1 MIAFSLW
8 WLHIYRYWIFYL
20 VAFAVAY
27 FFFSFIAKQKI
38 LHKYPR
44 LQYVFQHKLTDV
56 FIICAL
62 GVLVWWRL
70 GHIFIYDFVYYL
82 YNPLQIFALQQGG
95 MSFIWW
101 MLGVTVSLFVYL
113 RIQKL
118 SWKELF
124 LFFDFIVAIVPF
136 GIMLWRIGNFLNQE
150 LYWTIVPSWFWSMWY
165 GWFSLLHDLHI
176 FHVYPKVDEF
186 LRINTNFLSAFFEWF
201 LLLLVM
207 MRLVW
212 KRTTTMVMK
221 PWFLIGVFL
230 LWYSVVRFLL
240 EYLRQDSQ
248 FEFVSWLTKSQ
259 WFFVWFFL
267 LGIMFLIKSL
277 FTLWNKKIS

>member
-44 LQYVFQHKLTDV
+44 LQYLFQHKLTDV